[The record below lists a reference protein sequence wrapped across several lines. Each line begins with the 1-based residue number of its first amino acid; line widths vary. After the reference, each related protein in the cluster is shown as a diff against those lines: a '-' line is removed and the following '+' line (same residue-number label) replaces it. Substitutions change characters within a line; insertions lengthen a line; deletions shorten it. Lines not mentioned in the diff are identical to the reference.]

1 MKKKIMPLVTGLL
14 STMIGLNVMVGWL
27 LKSPAMV
34 KVIPGSEMI
43 EFNTAFFFIIIGLF
57 FILDYLKLESKKITT
72 VLGAIIGT
80 GTLLILVEYI
90 FNINLGIDWRSLH
103 QSLSDTSLSTGRIP
117 QNACISFLLI
127 SIYMLAKDYLNSE
140 VRYAGARWM
149 AYSVIAISALGYAG
163 HALKLE
169 VFYKAYHYVALE
181 LTTAIVLVL
190 IGVTFRLRWGSIE
203 KVTEDFQ
210 EENHITPAGIALMMM
225 MAVIAITA
233 YAPVGQLELLANQEV
248 FAIAKHRFQI
258 AVGIALSIVIIGS
271 ILLRVML
278 KPLFLKLTQSEEKSF
293 QCAQSLYHVQEQLRT
308 ITDSLP
314 AVISYI
320 TKDERYEFVNKTF
333 EDWYKVPR
341 SKIIGRSI
349 QEMIGDENYK
359 QLKPY
364 INLVLSGETVTFEQE
379 STVSYVPRFTLTTF
393 TPGFRGTKVDGF
405 YVMVSDI
412 SSRKLYEEHIT
423 HLAHHDTLTGLA
435 NRALF
440 HQRLN
445 QIMMRSQ
452 RNYSMIALLYMDV
465 DKFKSINDTL
475 GHNVG
480 DELLKQFSQR
490 LSRSVRS
497 TDTVS
502 RLGGDEFTVI
512 LEAVGN
518 EKNAEIII
526 NKILSEI
533 RQPFNLAGN
542 LHNVTS
548 SIGVAYYTAEPI
560 TSDELIRRSDSALYK
575 AKHAGRN
582 CFQVA
587 LEGE

>member
-1 MKKKIMPLVTGLL
+1 MKIKMMPLVTGLL
-14 STMIGLNVMVGWL
+14 SMLIGLNVMAGWI
-27 LKSPAMV
+27 LKSSVMV
-34 KVIPGSEMI
+34 KVIFGSDMM
-43 EFNTAFFFIIIGLF
+43 EFNTAFFFTIIGLF
-57 FILDYLKLESKKITT
+57 FILDYLKLENKKITIL
-72 VLGAIIGT
+72 LGAIIGT
-80 GTLLILVEYI
+80 GVLLILAEHTI
-90 FNINLGIDWRSLH
+90 NINLGIDWKSLH
-103 QSLSDTSLSTGRIP
+103 QSIPNASLSTGRIP

-127 SIYMLAKDYLNSE
+127 SIYMLTKDYLNSE
-140 VRYAGARWM
+140 VRYIAARWM
-149 AYSVIAISALGYAG
+149 AYSVIVISVLGYAG

-169 VFYKAYHYVALE
+169 MFYKGYQYFALA
-181 LTTAIVLVL
+181 LSTAILLVL
-190 IGVTFRLRWGSIE
+190 IGITFRLRWGSIE
-203 KVTEDFQ
+203 KITEDFQ
-210 EENHITPAGIALMMM
+210 EENNIAPVGIGLMMLM
-225 MAVIAITA
+225 GVIAITA
-233 YAPVGQLELLANQEV
+233 YTPVSQLELLASQEMLD
-248 FAIAKHRFQI
+248 IAKHRFQV
-258 AVGIALSIVIIGS
+258 ALSIALSVIIIGS
-271 ILLRVML
+271 ILLRKLL
-278 KPLFLKLTQSEEKSF
+278 KPLFLKLAQLEEKSS

-320 TKDERYEFVNKTF
+320 TKDEYYEFVNKTF

-341 SKIIGRSI
+341 SKIIGKSI

-393 TPGFRGTKVDGF
+393 TPGFKGTKVDGF

-452 RNYSMIALLYMDV
+452 RNYTMIALLYMDI

-480 DELLKQFSQR
+480 DALLKQFAQR
-490 LSRSVRS
+490 LSKSVRS

-512 LEAVGN
+512 LEAVGS

-533 RQPFNLAGN
+533 RQPFNLEGN
-542 LHNVTS
+542 LYNVTS

-587 LEGE
+587 FEGE